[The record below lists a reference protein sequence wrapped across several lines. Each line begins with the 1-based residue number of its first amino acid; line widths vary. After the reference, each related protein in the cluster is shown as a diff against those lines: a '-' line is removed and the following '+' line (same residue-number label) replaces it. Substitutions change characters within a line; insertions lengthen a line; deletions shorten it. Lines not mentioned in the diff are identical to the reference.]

1 MAGTKEGDVMEQQL
15 QKLRSRLHRNRVLA
29 ELIQIAAVSFLMGV
43 FTFVFA
49 LDESAAPMI
58 ISGVFFVGSV
68 GLAVL
73 LGRFKKPSAQEITR
87 FLDRKYPFM
96 EESASLL
103 TSESS
108 GSLIENWQK
117 EIISNRLRSEISQIK
132 LPKEELKKASA
143 MGGLWLAISLI
154 LIIAKPVLNQSLS
167 QFQNQTDAVTEERNE
182 QDESTLIPEIEE
194 VRIKISPPSYTGLGT
209 EEYEFE
215 NISVPEGA
223 TINWSVKVN
232 ETLEN
237 VSVLFSNGESIE
249 MNVNGDPG
257 IYSALM
263 TGSEN
268 RIYQIRLTN
277 ADTTVFSSFKSIEVI
292 TDQPPGFVVLQPTA
306 KRDFITPQKRTFN
319 IEAEIGDD
327 HGVTETEIRA
337 TLAKG
342 SGENVRFREHT
353 FSFAEISGLGSKKVI
368 GRSRLNADSLEMEP
382 GDELYFYITARD
394 NKPEPQLAR
403 SDTYFIIYADS
414 GEVSTI
420 EVAGLGVDLLPEYF
434 RSQRQIIIDTE
445 QLLEDKPNISKD
457 EFNDRSE
464 SIGHDQNLLRQRY
477 GEYLGQEDE
486 MASSTGGSM
495 GASAETGAE
504 EHDAGAEEGH
514 DHEEEELNGMGLT
527 NAESEAT
534 SVIPDE
540 FFHDHGAAEMN
551 TLFAQSP
558 RAMLKEAVDNM
569 WNAELYLSTR
579 RPEEALPYE
588 YAALELLKA
597 VQQANRQYTRKAGYE
612 LPPIDEDE
620 KRLTG
625 TYDDFADP
633 DGSQQMGRP
642 ENPLVQLQLLVRDE
656 SLSGQDLAEE
666 ARGLL
671 AEAEISDANRLFL
684 LNRIRT
690 IENEGRDKEIEDQIT
705 QLISEI
711 SSEIQLDPTPKTY
724 PSIRKIQSQR

>member
-1 MAGTKEGDVMEQQL
+1 MEE
-15 QKLRSRLHRNRVLA
+15 KLRTLRAKLHRNRMLA
-29 ELIQIAAVSFLMGV
+29 ELIQIIAVSVLMGV
-43 FTFVFA
+43 LTFVFA
-49 LDESAAPMI
+49 EEESAAPWVI
-58 ISGVFFVGSV
+58 GGAFFVGSV
-68 GLAVL
+68 GLAAL
-73 LGRFKKPSAQEITR
+73 LGRFQKPSSREIAR

-103 TSESS
+103 ISEQS
-108 GSLIENWQK
+108 GSAMENWQK
-117 EIISNRLRSEISQIK
+117 EKISNRLQSEISKIQ
-132 LPKEELKKASA
+132 LPKGELKKASVMA
-143 MGGLWLAISLI
+143 GLWLAISLV

-167 QFQNQTDAVTEERNE
+167 GLQDVGEVLSQNENE
-182 QDESTLIPEIEE
+182 PNHSIRIPEIEE
-194 VRIKISPPSYTGLGT
+194 VKINTEAPSHTNLGMK
-209 EEYEFE
+209 EYEFE
-215 NISVPEGA
+215 NISVSEGT
-223 TINWSVKVN
+223 TINWRVRVSESADKVG
-232 ETLEN
+232 
-237 VSVLFSNGESIE
+237 VLFSNGELTE
-249 MNVNGDPG
+249 MKANGDSG
-257 IYSALM
+257 IFS
-263 TGSEN
+263 TSVTSEEN
-268 RIYQIRLTN
+268 QIYQIQVSN
-277 ADTTVFSSFKSIEVI
+277 ADTTVLSSFKSIEVI
-292 TDQPPGFVVLQPTA
+292 NDQPPAFVVIQPA
-306 KRDFITPQKRTFN
+306 QKRDFITPQKRTFD

-327 HGVTETEIRA
+327 YGVTETEIRA

-342 SGENVRFREHT
+342 SGENVRFREQT
-353 FSFAEISGLGSKKVI
+353 FSFEEISGLGTKEVK
-368 GRSRLNADSLEMEP
+368 GQSRLNADSLGMEP
-382 GDELYFYITARD
+382 GDELYFYITAKD

-414 GEVSTI
+414 GEVNTI
-420 EVAGLGVDLLPEYF
+420 DVAGLGVDLLPEYF

-445 QLLEDKPNISKD
+445 QLLEDQPNISRE

-477 GEYLGQEDE
+477 GEYLGQENEMVSSSGVSQVASGETESATEVEEDE
-486 MASSTGGSM
+486 Q
-495 GASAETGAE
+495 
-504 EHDAGAEEGH
+504 GH

-551 TLFAQSP
+551 TLFAESP

-579 RPEEALPYE
+579 RPEDALPYE

-625 TYDDFADP
+625 TYDDFANP
-633 DGSQQMGRP
+633 EGSQQIARP
-642 ENPLVQLQLLVRDE
+642 ENPLVQLLLLLRDE
-656 SLSGQDLAEE
+656 TLSGQVLAEE
-666 ARGLL
+666 ARVLL
-671 AEAEISDANRLFL
+671 AEADITDANRLFL

-690 IENEGRDKEIEDQIT
+690 IENEGRIKETEEQII

-711 SSEIQLDPTPKTY
+711 SSEIQLDPVPRTY
-724 PSIRKIQSQR
+724 PSIQKIQSQR

>member
-1 MAGTKEGDVMEQQL
+1 MEQQL
-15 QKLRSRLHRNRVLA
+15 RKLRSKLHRNRVLA
-29 ELIQIAAVSFLMGV
+29 EIIQIAAVSFLIGV

-49 LDESAAPMI
+49 LDESAAPI
-58 ISGVFFVGSV
+58 IIGGVFFVGST
-68 GLAVL
+68 GLAGL
-73 LGRFKKPSAQEITR
+73 LGRFKKPSAREVTR

-103 TSESS
+103 ISESS
-108 GSLIENWQK
+108 GTLIENWQK
-117 EIISNRLRSEISQIK
+117 EKISNRLRSEISQIK
-132 LPKEELKKASA
+132 HPKEELKKASA
-143 MGGLWLAISLI
+143 MSGLWLTISLI
-154 LIIAKPVLNQSLS
+154 LIIAKPVLNKSLM
-167 QFQNQTDAVTEERNE
+167 QLQEQPDAVTQENNE
-182 QDESTLIPEIEE
+182 KAHSEMIPEMEE
-194 VRIKISPPSYTGLGT
+194 VQIKIAPPSYTNLGIG
-209 EEYEFE
+209 EYEFE
-215 NISVPEGA
+215 NISIPEGT
-223 TINWSVKVN
+223 TINWSVTVN
-232 ETLEN
+232 ESAKD
-237 VSVLFSNGESIE
+237 VSVLFSNGKSIQ
-249 MNVNGDPG
+249 MNPNGDSR
-257 IYSALM
+257 IYSASV
-263 TGSEN
+263 TSEEN
-268 RIYQIRLTN
+268 RIYQIRLSN
-277 ADTTVFSSFKSIEVI
+277 QDTTVFSSFKSIEVI
-292 TDQPPGFVVLQPTA
+292 TDQLPGFVVLKPTE
-306 KRDFITPQKRTFN
+306 KRDFITPQKRTFD

-327 HGVTETEIRA
+327 YGVTETEIRA

-342 SGENVRFREHT
+342 SGENVRFREQT
-353 FSFAEISGLGSKKVI
+353 FSFADISGLGSKKVI
-368 GRSRLNADSLEMEP
+368 GRSRLNADSLGMEP

-414 GEVSTI
+414 DEVSTI

-445 QLLEDKPNISKD
+445 QLLEDKPNISRD

-486 MASSTGGSM
+486 IGSSTGGSQ

-514 DHEEEELNGMGLT
+514 DHGEEELNGMGLT
-527 NAESEAT
+527 NVESEAT
-534 SVIPDE
+534 SAIPDE

-569 WNAELYLSTR
+569 WNAELYLRTR

-633 DGSQQMGRP
+633 DGSQEIARP
-642 ENPLVQLQLLVRDE
+642 ENSLVQLQLLVRDE
-656 SLSGQDLAEE
+656 TLSGQDLAEE

-690 IENEGRDKEIEDQIT
+690 IENEGRNKEIEVQII
-705 QLISEI
+705 QLIGEI
-711 SSEIQLDPTPKTY
+711 SSEIQLDPVPGTY

>member
-1 MAGTKEGDVMEQQL
+1 MEGELQQL
-15 QKLRSRLHRNRVLA
+15 RSKIHRNRMLT
-29 ELIQIAAVSFLMGV
+29 ELIQIAAVSVLMGV
-43 FTFVFA
+43 LSFVFA
-49 LDESAAPMI
+49 EEESVAPI
-58 ISGVFFVGSV
+58 IIGGIFFVGSV
-68 GLAVL
+68 GLAAL
-73 LGRFKKPSAQEITR
+73 LGRLKKPSVQEITR

-103 TSESS
+103 ISERS
-108 GSLIENWQK
+108 GSTIENWQK
-117 EIISNRLRSEISQIK
+117 EKISNRLRSEASEIK
-132 LPKEELKKASA
+132 LPKGELKKASMMA
-143 MGGLWLAISLI
+143 GLWLTISLI
-154 LIIAKPVLNQSLS
+154 LIIAKPVLNQSLLKLQGHS
-167 QFQNQTDAVTEERNE
+167 DAVAQEKDE
-182 QDESTLIPEIEE
+182 QTKSDRTPEIEE
-194 VRIKISPPSYTGLGT
+194 VRIKVEPPSYTNLNAK
-209 EEYEFE
+209 EYEFE
-215 NISVPEGA
+215 NISIPERA
-223 TINWSVKVN
+223 IIKWNLRVN
-232 ETLEN
+232 ESTEV
-237 VSVLFSNGESIE
+237 VSLLFSNGESIE
-249 MNVNGDPG
+249 MNANGDPG
-257 IYSALM
+257 MYS
-263 TGSEN
+263 TSVIVEEN
-268 RIYQIRLTN
+268 RIYQLQLSN
-277 ADTTVFSSFKSIEVI
+277 ADTTVLTSFKSVEVI
-292 TDQPPGFVVLQPTA
+292 TDQPPGFVVFQPSK
-306 KRDFITPQKRTFN
+306 KRDFITPQKRSFD
-319 IEAEIGDD
+319 IEVEIGDD
-327 HGVTETEIRA
+327 YGVTETEIRA

-342 SGENVRFREHT
+342 SGENVRFREQT
-353 FSFAEISGLGSKKVI
+353 FLFEEISGMGSEKVT
-368 GRSRLNADSLEMEP
+368 GLSRLNADSLEMEP
-382 GDELYFYITARD
+382 GDELYFYITAKD

-445 QLLEDKPNISKD
+445 QLLEDKPNISRD

-477 GEYLGQEDE
+477 GEYLGQENE
-486 MASSTGGSM
+486 MATSSGGSLVT
-495 GASAETGAE
+495 SAETGGE
-504 EHDAGAEEGH
+504 DHDAGADEGH
-514 DHEEEELNGMGLT
+514 DHEEDELNGMGLT

-625 TYDDFADP
+625 TYDDFANP
-633 DGSQQMGRP
+633 GGFQQMGRP

-656 SLSGQDLAEE
+656 TLSSQDLAEE

-671 AEAEISDANRLFL
+671 ADAEISDANRLFL

-690 IENEGRDKEIEDQIT
+690 IENEGRDLEIEEQII
-705 QLISEI
+705 QLISEV
-711 SSEIQLDPTPKTY
+711 SSEIQLDPTPKIY

>member
-1 MAGTKEGDVMEQQL
+1 MEKVL
-15 QKLRSRLHRNRVLA
+15 QKLRSELHRNRILA
-29 ELIQIAAVSFLMGV
+29 ELIQIAAVSILVGV
-43 FTFVFA
+43 FAYVFSVE
-49 LDESAAPMI
+49 ESVAPMI
-58 ISGVFFVGSV
+58 MGGAFFVGSI

-73 LGRFKKPSAQEITR
+73 LGRFKKPSAEEITR
-87 FLDRKYPFM
+87 FLDRNYSFM

-103 TSESS
+103 VLESS
-108 GSLIENWQK
+108 GSLLEKWQK
-117 EIISNRLRSEISQIK
+117 EKISDRLRSEISKIK
-132 LPKEELKKASA
+132 LPKDELKKASV

-154 LIIAKPVLNQSLS
+154 LIIAKPVLSQSLLK
-167 QFQNQTDAVTEERNE
+167 FQEQADAVASEENE
-182 QDESTLIPEIEE
+182 QTELKSIPEIQE
-194 VRIKISPPSYTGLGT
+194 VRIRIEPPPYTNLST
-209 EEYEFE
+209 QEYEFE
-215 NISVPEGA
+215 NISVPEQSS
-223 TINWSVKVN
+223 INWTVRTN
-232 ETLEN
+232 EQGDDLRL
-237 VSVLFSNGESIE
+237 LFSNGESLDMKSE
-249 MNVNGDPG
+249 DDSG
-257 IYSALM
+257 IYSTSMIAE
-263 TGSEN
+263 EN
-268 RIYQIRLTN
+268 RIYQLQLVN

-292 TDQPPGFVVLQPTA
+292 TDQPPGFVVLQPVE
-306 KRDFITPQKRTFN
+306 KRDFITPQKRTFD

-327 HGVTETEIRA
+327 YGITETEIRA

-342 SGENVRFREHT
+342 SGENVRFREQI
-353 FSFAEISGLGSKKVI
+353 FSFEEISGMGSKEVL
-368 GRSRLNADSLEMEP
+368 GRTRLNADSLQMEP

-414 GEVSTI
+414 GEVSSI
-420 EVAGLGVDLLPEYF
+420 EVEGLAVDLLPEYF

-445 QLLEDKPNISKD
+445 QLLEDKPNISRE

-486 MASSTGGSM
+486 MTTSAVESQAPSTE
-495 GASAETGAE
+495 AEDPGAE
-504 EHDAGAEEGH
+504 EDGH
-514 DHEEEELNGMGLT
+514 DHEEEELNEMGLT

-569 WNAELYLSTR
+569 WNAEMYLSTR

-625 TYDDFADP
+625 TFDDFADP

-642 ENPLVQLQLLVRDE
+642 DNPLEQLQLLVRDE
-656 SLSGQDLAEE
+656 ALSGSVLAEE
-666 ARGLL
+666 ARVLL
-671 AEAEISDANRLFL
+671 AEAELSDANRLFL

-690 IENEGRDKEIEDQIT
+690 IGNEGRDQEIEDQMI

-711 SSEIQLDPTPKTY
+711 SSEIQLDPIPKNY

>member
-1 MAGTKEGDVMEQQL
+1 MEKML
-15 QKLRSRLHRNRVLA
+15 QKLRSELHRNRILA
-29 ELIQIAAVSFLMGV
+29 ELIQIAAVSILVGV
-43 FTFVFA
+43 FAYVFA
-49 LDESAAPMI
+49 VEESVAPMI
-58 ISGVFFVGSV
+58 MGGAFFVGSV

-73 LGRFKKPSAQEITR
+73 LGRFKKPSAEEITR
-87 FLDRKYPFM
+87 FLDRNYSFM

-103 TSESS
+103 ILESS
-108 GSLIENWQK
+108 GSILEKWQK
-117 EIISNRLRSEISQIK
+117 EKISDRLRSEISKIK
-132 LPKEELKKASA
+132 LPKDELKKASV

-154 LIIAKPVLNQSLS
+154 LIIAKPVLNQSLL
-167 QFQNQTDAVTEERNE
+167 QFQEHADAVASEENE
-182 QDESTLIPEIEE
+182 QTESKSIPEIQE
-194 VRIKISPPSYTGLGT
+194 VRIRIEPPSYTNLST
-209 EEYEFE
+209 QEYEFE
-215 NISVPEGA
+215 NISVPEQSS
-223 TINWSVKVN
+223 INWTVRTN
-232 ETLEN
+232 EQVDDLRL
-237 VSVLFSNGESIE
+237 LFSNGESLDMKSE
-249 MNVNGDPG
+249 DDSG
-257 IYSALM
+257 IYSTSMIAE
-263 TGSEN
+263 EN
-268 RIYQIRLTN
+268 RIYQLQLVN
-277 ADTTVFSSFKSIEVI
+277 SDTTVFSSFKSIEVI
-292 TDQPPGFVVLQPTA
+292 TDQPPGFVVLQPVE
-306 KRDFITPQKRTFN
+306 KRDFITPQKRIFD

-327 HGVTETEIRA
+327 YGITETEIRA

-342 SGENVRFREHT
+342 SGENVRFREQI
-353 FSFAEISGLGSKKVI
+353 FSFEEISGMGSKEVL
-368 GRSRLNADSLEMEP
+368 GRTRLNADSLQMEP

-414 GEVSTI
+414 GEVSSI
-420 EVAGLGVDLLPEYF
+420 EVEGLAVDLLPEYF

-445 QLLEDKPNISKD
+445 QLLEDEPNISRE

-486 MASSTGGSM
+486 MTTSAGESQAASTEAGEEDL
-495 GASAETGAE
+495 SAE
-504 EHDAGAEEGH
+504 EEGH
-514 DHEEEELNGMGLT
+514 DHEEEELNEMGLT
-527 NAESEAT
+527 NAESEAA

-569 WNAELYLSTR
+569 WNAEMYLSTR

-625 TYDDFADP
+625 TFDDFADP
-633 DGSQQMGRP
+633 DGSQQMERP
-642 ENPLVQLQLLVRDE
+642 ENPLEQLQLLVRDE
-656 SLSGQDLAEE
+656 AFSGSVLAEE
-666 ARGLL
+666 ARVLL
-671 AEAEISDANRLFL
+671 TEAELSDANRLFL

-690 IENEGRDKEIEDQIT
+690 IGNEGRDQEIEDQII

-711 SSEIQLDPTPKTY
+711 SSEIQLDPTPKNY
-724 PSIRKIQSQR
+724 PSIRKTQLQR